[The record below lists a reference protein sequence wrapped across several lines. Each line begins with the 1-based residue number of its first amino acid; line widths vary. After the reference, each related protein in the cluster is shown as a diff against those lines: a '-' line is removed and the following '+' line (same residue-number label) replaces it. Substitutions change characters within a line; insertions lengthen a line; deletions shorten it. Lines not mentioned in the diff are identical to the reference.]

1 VVHATQAAED
11 DVEASVI
18 QTLPI
23 VVLRNFALKPAR
35 GDLWNVLAEWGA
47 GLIENKIA
55 HVIVIGEG
63 SVTTKT
69 LTGALPSK
77 PLNSVVLSDADDS
90 NSLEFVREKLS
101 TADKPMELSERDK
114 ENIAKLGG
122 RMVDLELLVY
132 KARSGQTITHGV
144 DDIVRRNVVE
154 LRKAAFGDD
163 SEDAKHLP
171 WTRAQAWKIV
181 KELAQKPETPYAKL
195 LLDFP
200 FKGAEGSLKALE
212 EHGLISIQYID
223 GRASKVRPGKPVFRQ
238 AFASLVNGAYWVAS
252 VADTL
257 KMTFS
262 ARRRRSSTTRPPR
275 PSSRHSFRHSRTSW
289 PSCARL
295 SRTAASSV
303 SARARGGASPRAARS
318 TSARSTSLRRWTRP
332 WASSWLPTRILP
344 SRRRCLWRRSKGVYD
359 LDAMCLYA
367 RSEGVRDDDCAYLH
381 LARTD

>member
-1 VVHATQAAED
+1 VEKAARADGAAED

-18 QTLPI
+18 KTLPI

-35 GDLWNVLAEWGA
+35 GDVWTVLAEWGA
-47 GLIENKIA
+47 SLVENKIA

-69 LTGALPSK
+69 LTQALPSK
-77 PLNSVVLSDADDS
+77 PLNSISLSDADDR

-101 TADKPMELSERDK
+101 TPDAPFELSAADK

-132 KARSGQTITHGV
+132 KARSGQTITHAV

-181 KELAQKPETPYAKL
+181 SELAKKPETQYAKL

-200 FKGAEGSLKALE
+200 FKGQEAALKALE
-212 EHGLISIQYID
+212 EHDLIAVQYID
-223 GRASKVRPGKPVFRQ
+223 GRASMVRPGKPVFRQ
-238 AFASLVNGAYWVAS
+238 AFAALVNGE
-252 VADTL
+252 L
-257 KMTFS
+257 
-262 ARRRRSSTTRPPR
+262 
-275 PSSRHSFRHSRTSW
+275 
-289 PSCARL
+289 
-295 SRTAASSV
+295 
-303 SARARGGASPRAARS
+303 ARGN
-318 TSARSTSLRRWTRP
+318 L
-332 WASSWLPTRILP
+332 
-344 SRRRCLWRRSKGVYD
+344 
-359 LDAMCLYA
+359 
-367 RSEGVRDDDCAYLH
+367 
-381 LARTD
+381 